1 MRGKLKPADTEM
13 STFDPIGWLS
23 RFVPEDKVQITIRAG
38 AVALYLFM
46 VWKRIREYPQY
57 LLKPLWA
64 VETLLFLVLAVAFFT
79 RTDPIDRSKGV
90 REVLVPLIGS
100 VLPFG
105 LFFSPPSAAIARH
118 RTLAIC
124 IFWGMTFSTL
134 LTVWGMW
141 TLRRSF
147 SITVEARS
155 LVTNGPYRF
164 LRHPVY
170 LGEVLATGML
180 AIWRPSIANLILFVV
195 FTGIQCSRAK
205 WEEAKLE
212 KNFPEYKSYAGKTWW
227 IP

>member
-1 MRGKLKPADTEM
+1 M
-13 STFDPIGWLS
+13 SLFDPIGWLS
-23 RFVPEDKVQITIRAG
+23 RFVPEKILQRMIQVG
-38 AVALYLFM
+38 AVVLYLLM
-46 VWKRIREYPQY
+46 VWKRIREYSQFP
-57 LLKPLWA
+57 LKPLWA
-64 VETLLFLVLAVAFFT
+64 VETLLFLVLAVAFLT
-79 RTDPIDRSKGV
+79 RTDPIDRSRGA

-105 LFFSPPSAAIARH
+105 LFLSPPSAAIAKQ

-124 IFWGMTFSTL
+124 IFWGMTLSTMI
-134 LTVWGMW
+134 TVWGMW

-164 LRHPVY
+164 IRHPVY
-170 LGEVLATGML
+170 FGEILATGML
-180 AIWRPSIANLILFVV
+180 AIWRPSITNLILFVV
-195 FTGIQCSRAK
+195 FAGIQLSRAK

-212 KNFPEYKSYAGKTWW
+212 RNFPEYKSYAGKTWW